1 MTDPRLRATA
11 FHEAGHAVMALSLG
25 RIVLQVSIIPSK
37 TKLGEC
43 QLQKG
48 RSKPTKDA
56 LEDDILILYAGMA
69 AEAMLT
75 GEYHLP
81 GAAQDLKFIRK
92 LISQRAGGAKQ
103 IERLERRL
111 LAKTEN
117 ILSDSAT
124 WKAVEKIAEALLDE
138 ETISGRAARH
148 WYDHCLA
155 DT

>member
-1 MTDPRLRATA
+1 
-11 FHEAGHAVMALSLG
+11 
-25 RIVLQVSIIPSK
+25 
-37 TKLGEC
+37 
-43 QLQKG
+43 
-48 RSKPTKDA
+48 
-56 LEDDILILYAGMA
+56 MA

-81 GAAQDLKFIRK
+81 GAAQDLKYIRK
-92 LISQRAGGAKQ
+92 LISQRADGSKQ

-124 WKAVEKIAEALLDE
+124 WKAVEKIAEALLEE